1 MSFDIDSEL
10 RTQTAQQLRQ
20 EKQGIASQL
29 LHVQQQISDLAYGNY
44 RTYADAGSTTEYCRK
59 KFDEAKGKVDA
70 IDAEVAELRG
80 CLKEFATKS
89 EQINKELD
97 YLKSAESKSSPLWDI
112 LSLPTRMDVCI
123 RAGYYEVAYSL
134 TNYGI
139 QLQQHGLTKNP
150 AIKAVADKLI
160 DARHYLLDE
169 LFNRFAGPIDL
180 ASSIQVVNSIR
191 KMPCLSATQLRV
203 SILQY
208 RDLYLEKQI
217 MDIRMQPDFVLR
229 MVEVYRD
236 CMYDTMVLY
245 LAVFPE
251 GEIIR
256 RDPSIDPRWDVWQPC
271 GPSAVLSEWAIH
283 NLNVMFDY
291 IRKVEDKS
299 SVDVG
304 VLSSKLM
311 SFAMSFG
318 RMGLDFRPLI
328 ANVLNDF
335 VVSRFSSRVSD
346 ASSKLAESE
355 SLRIEGDV
363 PEVPSVAHYASGV
376 QPPPPSLLSMWDDI
390 CVYGNEVLDAMNELR
405 NGLSP
410 MHIGKIL
417 AALGSSLKAVFTW
430 LNCFADRVDQ
440 QDSFAKA
447 VKLLTCHF
455 VPYINRCLLVLFPYE
470 KCCRPFYHTAFTL
483 EQYENRCAL
492 QIADLYAHCSH
503 STKFEQLT
511 QPIKNLEKERDELET
526 NVNTNILRE
535 DTITSSEPEKDGD
548 GGRERR
554 QSEMAVAEKHILDS
568 TPAEVSDEVDFT
580 VRASVRDRDETFSE
594 ITLKD
599 SAEC

>member
-70 IDAEVAELRG
+70 IGAEVAELRG

-97 YLKSAESKSSPLWDI
+97 CLKSAESKSSPLWDI

-191 KMPCLSATQLRV
+191 KMPCLSVTQLRV

-236 CMYDTMVLY
+236 CMYDTM
-245 LAVFPE
+245 
-251 GEIIR
+251 
-256 RDPSIDPRWDVWQPC
+256 PSIDPRWDVWQPC

-483 EQYENRCAL
+483 EQY
-492 QIADLYAHCSH
+492 
-503 STKFEQLT
+503 LT

-554 QSEMAVAEKHILDS
+554 QSEMAVVEKHILDS